1 MFEGLVQFTLR
12 SSSEQQHFE
21 QQHFE
26 LTDARCASVA

>member
-21 QQHFE
+21 